1 MLVFQYNI
9 NRKVHLP
16 LLLQIIQL
24 QVIMS
29 IRVNQTFIQNVK
41 IMDIVKIQQNLQY
54 YFQQL
59 LVEVVLQVALLR
71 ILQVL
76 VFVLVIL
83 LTLIQV
89 KIQEKEETIQK
100 PIKIPMNMFYLN
112 LVPMT
117 VIQIFQQNILLQV
130 MIRFSVLQKIKVIIQ

>member
-41 IMDIVKIQQNLQY
+41 IMDIVKIQQN
-54 YFQQL
+54 QQL

-100 PIKIPMNMFYLN
+100 PIKIPINMFYLN

-117 VIQIFQQNILLQV
+117 ILQIFQQNIPLQI
-130 MIRFSVLQKIKVIIQ
+130 MIKFSVLQKIKVIIQ

>member
-9 NRKVHLP
+9 HRKVHLP

-41 IMDIVKIQQNLQY
+41 IMDIVKIQQN
-54 YFQQL
+54 QQL

-100 PIKIPMNMFYLN
+100 PIKIPINMFYLN

-117 VIQIFQQNILLQV
+117 ILQIFQQNIPLQI
-130 MIRFSVLQKIKVIIQ
+130 MIKFSVLQKIKVIIQ